1 MKKFFLA
8 SVTSLLIL
16 SFTTLC
22 TAEDKK
28 DNSFLYVKSGDKPPM
43 HVIYDENLKCVECHP
58 LKTKD
63 IDGYTSATMTLE
75 KSFLGVMPREEIE
88 KRVVEVL
95 QGKHGREIFV
105 LSTSYNNKPLATI
118 IEFAIDPETLTL
130 YGMSER
136 QGEKLF
142 HIYENNQVSLAY
154 VRPAENYFR
163 ETLGVQIVGKAQL
176 LTGEDPEYAEGLEIY
191 LPSLFHMIPNPPKD
205 PAALKAFKEKIGKTK
220 IMTKVTPERI
230 VLRDIS
236 LKAKEL
242 RNFQI
247 WEQETSK

>member
-1 MKKFFLA
+1 MKKLCLACLTFF
-8 SVTSLLIL
+8 SIL
-16 SFTTLC
+16 SITTLC
-22 TAEDKK
+22 KAEEKK
-28 DNSFLYVKSGDKPPM
+28 DNGFLYVKSGDKPPM

-63 IDGYTSATMTLE
+63 IDGYTSATMTLK
-75 KSFLGVMPREEIE
+75 KSQLGVMPREEIE

-95 QGKHGREIFV
+95 QGKHGREIFA
-105 LSTSYNNKPLATI
+105 LATSYKNKPLATI

-130 YGMSER
+130 YSMSER

-142 HIYENNQVSLAY
+142 QIYENNQVSLAY

-191 LPSLFHMIPNPPKD
+191 LPTLFYMLPNPPKD
-205 PAALKAFKEKIGKTK
+205 PEALKAFKEKVSKTK

-236 LKAKEL
+236 LKAQGL

-247 WEQETSK
+247 WEKETP

>member
-1 MKKFFLA
+1 MKKL
-8 SVTSLLIL
+8 SVVAVL
-16 SFTTLC
+16 SISIFCFTAVC

-28 DNSFLYVKSGDKPPM
+28 DNGFLYVKSGDKPPM
-43 HVIYDENLKCVECHP
+43 HVIFDENLKCVECHP

-63 IDGYTSATMTLE
+63 IDGYTSATMTLK
-75 KSFLGVMPREEIE
+75 KSSLGVLPREQIE

-118 IEFAIDPETLTL
+118 IEFTIDPKTLTL
-130 YGMSER
+130 YSMSER

-142 HIYENNQVSLAY
+142 HMYENDQVSLAY

-176 LTGEDPEYAEGLEIY
+176 LTGEDPEFMEGLDVY
-191 LPSLFHMIPNPPKD
+191 LPSLFHMIPNPPTD
-205 PAALKAFKEKIGKTK
+205 PAALKAFKEKISKTK

-230 VLRDIS
+230 VLRDIF
-236 LKAKEL
+236 LKAKGF

-247 WEQETSK
+247 WEKETP

>member
-1 MKKFFLA
+1 MKKLSVVAVA
-8 SVTSLLIL
+8 SMAIFCIIAV
-16 SFTTLC
+16 C
-22 TAEDKK
+22 TAEEKK
-28 DNSFLYVKSGDKPPM
+28 DNSYIYVKSGDKPPM
-43 HVIYDENLKCVECHP
+43 HVIFDENIKCVECHP

-63 IDGYTSATMTLE
+63 IDGYTSATMTLK
-75 KSFLGVMPREEIE
+75 KSSLGVLPREEIE

-118 IEFAIDPETLTL
+118 IEFSIDPETLTL
-130 YGMSER
+130 YSMSER

-142 HIYENNQVSLAY
+142 HMHENNQVSLAY
-154 VRPAENYFR
+154 VRPAENYFK

-176 LTGEDPEYAEGLEIY
+176 LTGEDPDFAEGLEIY
-191 LPSLFHMIPNPPKD
+191 LPSLFHMLPNPPKD
-205 PAALKAFKEKIGKTK
+205 PAALKAFKEQIGKTK

-230 VLRDIS
+230 VLRDIF
-236 LKAKEL
+236 LKTKGF

-247 WEQETSK
+247 WEKEIP

>member
-1 MKKFFLA
+1 MKKVSVVTVASSIIFCAGVMCLA
-8 SVTSLLIL
+8 
-16 SFTTLC
+16 
-22 TAEDKK
+22 EEKK
-28 DNSFLYVKSGDKPPM
+28 DNSFIYVKSGDKPPM
-43 HVIYDENLKCVECHP
+43 HVIVDESVKCVECHP

-63 IDGYTSATMTLE
+63 IDGYTSATMTLK
-75 KSFLGVMPREEIE
+75 KSSLGVMPREEIE

-105 LSTSYNNKPLATI
+105 LSTSYNNNPLATI
-118 IEFAIDPETLTL
+118 IEFAIDPKTLNL

-142 HIYENNQVSLAY
+142 QMYENPQVSLAY

-176 LTGEDPEYAEGLEIY
+176 LTGEDPGFAEGLDIY
-191 LPSLFHMIPNPPKD
+191 LPSLFHMIPNPPQD
-205 PAALKAFKEKIGKTK
+205 PAALEAFKEKIGKTK
-220 IMTKVTPERI
+220 IMTKITPERI

-236 LKAKEL
+236 LKAKDL

-247 WEQETSK
+247 WERETP

>member
-1 MKKFFLA
+1 MKKL
-8 SVTSLLIL
+8 SVAVVVAISIFCITGVCI
-16 SFTTLC
+16 
-22 TAEDKK
+22 AKDKK
-28 DNSFLYVKSGDKPPM
+28 DNSFIYVKPGDAPPM
-43 HVIYDENLKCVECHP
+43 HVIFDETLKCVECHP

-63 IDGYTSATMTLE
+63 IDGYTSATMTLK
-75 KSFLGVMPREEIE
+75 KSSLGVLPREEIE

-118 IEFAIDPETLTL
+118 IEFTIDPKTLNL
-130 YGMSER
+130 YSMSER

-142 HIYENNQVSLAY
+142 HMHENDQVSLAY
-154 VRPAENYFR
+154 VRPAENYFK

-176 LTGEDPEYAEGLEIY
+176 LTGEDPEYMEGLDIY
-191 LPSLFHMIPNPPKD
+191 LPSLFHMIPKPPKD
-205 PAALKAFKEKIGKTK
+205 PAAIEAFKQKISKTK

-230 VLRDIS
+230 VLRDIF
-236 LKAKEL
+236 LKAKGF

-247 WEQETSK
+247 WEKEAP

>member
-1 MKKFFLA
+1 MKKL
-8 SVTSLLIL
+8 SVVAVAAMTI
-16 SFTTLC
+16 FCITAVC

-28 DNSFLYVKSGDKPPM
+28 DNGFLYVKSGDKPPM
-43 HVIYDENLKCVECHP
+43 HVIVDENVKCVECHP
-58 LKTKD
+58 LKTQD
-63 IDGYTSATMTLE
+63 IDGYTSATMTLK
-75 KSFLGVMPREEIE
+75 KSSLGVMPKEEIE

-118 IEFAIDPETLTL
+118 IEFTIDPKTLNL
-130 YGMSER
+130 YSMSER

-142 HIYENNQVSLAY
+142 QIYENPQVSLAY

-176 LTGEDPEYAEGLEIY
+176 LTGEDPEFAEGLDIY
-191 LPSLFHMIPNPPKD
+191 LPSLFHMIPNPPTE
-205 PAALKAFKEKIGKTK
+205 PAALEAFKEKISKTK

-236 LKAKEL
+236 LKAREL

-247 WEQETSK
+247 WEKETP

>member
-1 MKKFFLA
+1 MKRLSALTVAAIAIFA
-8 SVTSLLIL
+8 VTAPYA
-16 SFTTLC
+16 
-22 TAEDKK
+22 AEEKK
-28 DNSFLYVKSGDKPPM
+28 DNSFIYVKSGDLPAM
-43 HVIYDENLKCVECHP
+43 HVIFDETIKCAECHP

-63 IDGYTSATMTLE
+63 IDGYTSATMTLK
-75 KSFLGVMPREEIE
+75 KSSLGVMTREEIE

-118 IEFAIDPETLTL
+118 IEFAIDPKTLNL

-142 HIYENNQVSLAY
+142 QMHENPQVSLAY

-163 ETLGVQIVGKAQL
+163 ETLGVQIVGKAKL
-176 LTGEDPEYAEGLEIY
+176 MTGSDPEFAEGIEIY
-191 LPSLFHMIPNPPKD
+191 LPTLLYMLPSPPKT
-205 PAALKAFKEKIGKTK
+205 PAEMEAFKEQIGKTK
-220 IMTKVTPERI
+220 IMTRITPERI
-230 VLRDIS
+230 VLRDAF
-236 LKAKEL
+236 LKEKSL

-247 WEQETSK
+247 WERETP

>member
-1 MKKFFLA
+1 MKKLSVVAVA
-8 SVTSLLIL
+8 SMAIFCIIAV
-16 SFTTLC
+16 C
-22 TAEDKK
+22 TAEEKK
-28 DNSFLYVKSGDKPPM
+28 DNSYIYVKSGDKPPM
-43 HVIYDENLKCVECHP
+43 HVIFDENIKCVECHP

-63 IDGYTSATMTLE
+63 IDGYTSATMTLK
-75 KSFLGVMPREEIE
+75 KSSLGVLPREEIE

-118 IEFAIDPETLTL
+118 IEFSIDPETLTL
-130 YGMSER
+130 YSMSER

-142 HIYENNQVSLAY
+142 HMHENNQVSLAY
-154 VRPAENYFR
+154 VRPAENYFQ

-176 LTGEDPEYAEGLEIY
+176 LTGEDPEFAEGLEIY
-191 LPSLFHMIPNPPKD
+191 LPSLFHMLPNPPND
-205 PAALKAFKEKIGKTK
+205 PAALKAFKEQIGKTK

-230 VLRDIS
+230 VLRDIF
-236 LKAKEL
+236 LKPKGF

-247 WEQETSK
+247 WEKEIP

>member
-1 MKKFFLA
+1 MKKLGLV

-16 SFTTLC
+16 FIITLC
-22 TAEDKK
+22 RAEDKK

-43 HVIYDENLKCVECHP
+43 HVIHDENLKCVECHP

-63 IDGYTSATMTLE
+63 IDGYTSATMTLK
-75 KSFLGVMPREEIE
+75 KSQLGVMDRKEIE

-95 QGKHGREIFV
+95 QGKHGREIFT
-105 LSTSYNNKPLATI
+105 LATSYNNKPLATI
-118 IEFAIDPETLTL
+118 IEFAIDPENLTL

-163 ETLGVQIVGKAQL
+163 ETLGVQIVGKARI
-176 LTGEDPEYAEGLEIY
+176 LTGEDPEFAEGLEIY
-191 LPSLFHMIPNPPKD
+191 LPTLLHILPNPPKD
-205 PAALKAFKEKIGKTK
+205 PAAMQAFKESISKSK
-220 IMTKVTPERI
+220 IMTKITPERI

-236 LKAKEL
+236 LRAKEF

-247 WEQETSK
+247 WERETP

>member
-1 MKKFFLA
+1 MKRLFSLTM
-8 SVTSLLIL
+8 TSMVIF
-16 SFTTLC
+16 SM
-22 TAEDKK
+22 TAFCKAG
-28 DNSFLYVKSGDKPPM
+28 DNSFIYVKSGDKPPM
-43 HVIYDENLKCVECHP
+43 HVIFDEDIKCIKCHP

-63 IDGYTSATMTLE
+63 IDGYTSATMTL
-75 KSFLGVMPREEIE
+75 KQSKLGVMPKAEIE

-95 QGKHGREIFV
+95 RGKHGREIFV
-105 LSTSYNNKPLATI
+105 LSTSYKNKPLATV
-118 IEFAIDPETLTL
+118 IEFCIDPKTLNL
-130 YGMSER
+130 YAMSEK

-154 VRPAENYFR
+154 VKQAENYFK

-176 LTGEDPEYAEGLEIY
+176 LTGKDPGFEEGLQIY
-191 LPSLFHMIPNPPKD
+191 LPSLFHIIPNPPND
-205 PAALKAFKEKIGKTK
+205 PVKLNAFKKKISKTK

-236 LKAKEL
+236 LKAKGL

-247 WEQETSK
+247 WEK